1 MNPEEKSAAVAPRNR
16 ARTAAFLVLRFWLA
30 ACAIA
35 SGASKF
41 AVASRRV
48 SEDPETGETVVSLV
62 REYAFGNYVGVP
74 AREFERLLGDPLLPD
89 WTLHAF
95 RFALGPVLILAGAA
109 LLLGAGTRVAL
120 CVLGAVFVALS
131 FGLSLTDPSGSAG
144 TLGVYVLAVAA
155 ALLLADANRFCVSV
169 KY

>member
-1 MNPEEKSAAVAPRNR
+1 M
-16 ARTAAFLVLRFWLA
+16 RTAAFLVLRFWLA
-30 ACAIA
+30 SCALA

-41 AVASRRV
+41 AVTSRRIC
-48 SEDPETGETVVSLV
+48 ENPETGETVVELV
-62 REYAFGNYVGVP
+62 REYAPGNYVGVP

-89 WTLHAF
+89 WTLQAF
-95 RFALGPVLILAGAA
+95 QYALGPTLILAGAA
-109 LLLGAGTRVAL
+109 LFVGAGTRIAL

-144 TLGVYVLAVAA
+144 TLGVYVLAIAA
-155 ALLLADANRFCVSV
+155 ALRLSDSNRFCVSA